1 MTNGSVGARLF
12 VWLQYCLPQHLLSRG
27 VWWLTRSAFMKRPLV
42 AAFVRGF
49 KPVMHDA
56 LQPDPQAYGTFNEFF
71 TRALRADARPM
82 PRAADTLACPVDG
95 TVSSFG
101 PIDHD
106 QLWQAKGQN
115 YSLLALLAGDTAQ
128 AACYRQGSFIT
139 IYLAPY
145 NYHRIHMP
153 LGGRLD
159 AAAYVPGA
167 LFSVN
172 DVTAAHVPGLF
183 ARNERVVCH
192 FEHDGQRFA
201 LILVG
206 ALFVGSMSTVWHGD
220 IAPTDGRVVT
230 PLRATATA
238 VPLQIAR
245 GGEMGRF
252 NMGSTVILL
261 FPKGS
266 VALADDLRVGSK
278 VRMGEA
284 IGRQL
289 PSGTAQ
295 RTTGS

>member
-1 MTNGSVGARLF
+1 MKVGGVGARLF
-12 VWLQYCLPQHLLSRG
+12 VGLQYCLPQRLLSRG
-27 VWWLTRSAFMKRPLV
+27 VWWLTRSTLLKRPLIAV
-42 AAFVRGF
+42 FMRGF
-49 KPVMHDA
+49 KPAMHDA
-56 LQPDPQAYGTFNEFF
+56 VQSDAQAYRTFNDFF
-71 TRALRADARPM
+71 TRALRADARPL
-82 PRAADTLACPVDG
+82 PDDTAALACPVDG

-101 PIDHD
+101 AIEDG

-115 YSLLALLAGDTAQ
+115 YSLLALLAGDAVQTAR
-128 AACYRQGSFIT
+128 YRHGSFIT

-153 LGGRLD
+153 LGGELR

-192 FEHDGQRFA
+192 FEQDGQPFT

-206 ALFVGSMSTVWHGD
+206 ALFVGSMTTVWHGD
-220 IAPTDGRVVT
+220 IAPTNGRVVT
-230 PLRATATA
+230 SLHAPATAA
-238 VPLQIAR
+238 PLQIAR
-245 GGEMGRF
+245 SAELGRF

-261 FPKGS
+261 FPSNS
-266 VALADDLRVGSK
+266 VALADDLYVGRV

-295 RTTGS
+295 RATGS